1 LFNQGKTVKHYTPD
15 RWVIL
20 TIKTTTDS
28 IDKVFAGWY
37 GGFATGDSWKLS
49 SGITDMSFE
58 QGDRIEF
65 INESGSVYSCYKN
78 RYGMT
83 SNMNSVYRT
92 WLAETDCE
100 ITIHDSF

>member
-1 LFNQGKTVKHYTPD
+1 MQYTPD

-20 TIKTTTDS
+20 TIKTENES
-28 IDKVFAGWY
+28 IDKVFAGWR
-37 GGFATGDSWKLS
+37 GHSLFEGDSWKLS

-58 QGDRIEF
+58 QNDRIEF
-65 INESGSVYSCYKN
+65 INHSGSVYTCYKG
-78 RYGMT
+78 RYGM
-83 SNMNSVYRT
+83 SAHMNNIYQT